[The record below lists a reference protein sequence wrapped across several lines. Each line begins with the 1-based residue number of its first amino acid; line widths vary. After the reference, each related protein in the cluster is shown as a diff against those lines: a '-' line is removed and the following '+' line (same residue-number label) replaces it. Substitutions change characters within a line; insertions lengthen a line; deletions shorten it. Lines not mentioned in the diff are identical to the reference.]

1 MELSADA
8 LGHVC
13 RWLPIEHMGR
23 LARSTHRHAPVIRAA
38 QDAWLHRVV
47 CRYVDAGRRLVALG
61 IVPAERLE
69 RMWARGAWI
78 FEQCW
83 RLRLPLVV
91 CDGAPWEARSL
102 GRLARRGGEPR
113 RSTKLAIY
121 TGTVVDCDD
130 VVTQM
135 WCDVDSAV
143 DDWLSAQPS
152 IETLSLA
159 NSAVYTMLLRANQF
173 ADARP
178 IAETM
183 LHTYM
188 PALIAAHPDRLHS
201 ISAVFYYAR
210 SNYFKIV

>member
-1 MELSADA
+1 MELSTDA

-13 RWLPIEHMGR
+13 RWLPIEHLGR
-23 LARSTHRHAPVIRAA
+23 LAQTTHRHAPVVHAA
-38 QDAWLHRVV
+38 QDAWLYRIVS
-47 CRYVDAGRRLVALG
+47 RYVDAGRRLVALG
-61 IVPAERLE
+61 IVRAARVE
-69 RMWARGAWI
+69 RMWARGGWI
-78 FEQCW
+78 FERRW

-91 CDGAPWEARSL
+91 CDGAAWEARSL
-102 GRLARRGGEPR
+102 GRLARGGEP

-121 TGTVVDCDD
+121 TGAVVDCDD

-143 DDWLSAQPS
+143 DDLLCTRGS

-159 NSAVYTMLLRANQF
+159 NSAVYLMLLRANQF

-183 LHTYM
+183 LHVYM
-188 PALIAAHPDRLHS
+188 PALIAAHPDKLCAIH
-201 ISAVFYYAR
+201 AVFYYAR
-210 SNYFKIV
+210 SNYLIKN